1 MLIIRGKKMDNQFE
15 NIKTD
20 SISKPEKYINKIRLF
35 FCLAMA
41 AVIAACCVTAFIDF
55 KYANAVELFNK
66 KDYNTAA
73 SEFSKIS
80 FYKNSTDY
88 YNQCYYNIAIGFFDE
103 GNYSW
108 AKDTFSE
115 IQDYKDSKELIKEC
129 DYQTA
134 LEYMS
139 NGDYKT
145 AIETFTSLGDYSD
158 SADKVTQC
166 IVYSKYAPCGIYDS
180 ETIEDSENY
189 LQNNVYGT
197 WYSQIDGSQITI
209 DEQYINGSE
218 YKFLQADSDPFGD
231 FYFIYYIDDTS
242 KQSDL
247 IYYGSIDFDNIGV
260 SVDTLYIN
268 NDYYVDVSK
277 EDYDYYVEQNE
288 LNSQYYSDDEI
299 IQFTKELLN
308 RAVSDAGVEAY
319 NSIFGGMFSSVSINS
334 AYVEYEPYEK
344 IYTCYVDAEISSNV
358 LDLSGKRR
366 CTVTATFKDTGSS
379 LILLGMS
386 DFSVM

>member
-1 MLIIRGKKMDNQFE
+1 MDNQIE

-20 SISKPEKYINKIRLF
+20 SISKPEKYVNKIRLF
-35 FCLAMA
+35 FWLAMA

-88 YNQCYYNIAIGFFDE
+88 YNQCYYNIANEFFDE

-108 AKDTFSE
+108 AKDTFSK
-115 IQDYKDSKELIKEC
+115 IKDYKDSKELIKEC

-139 NGDYKT
+139 KGDYKS
-145 AIETFTSLGDYSD
+145 AIKTFTSLGDYSD

-166 IVYSKYAPCGIYDS
+166 IVYSKYAPCGIYDP
-180 ETIEDSENY
+180 ETIGDLEDY
-189 LQNNVYGT
+189 LQNYVYGT
-197 WYSQIDGSQITI
+197 WYSQEDGSQITI

-218 YKFLQADSDPFGD
+218 YEFSQITNDTYTDFWFEYHIKQDSIPFELQYLG
-231 FYFIYYIDDTS
+231 
-242 KQSDL
+242 Q
-247 IYYGSIDFDNIGV
+247 IDFDNIGV
-260 SVDTLYIN
+260 SVNSLYIN

-299 IQFTKELLN
+299 IQYTRELLN
-308 RAVSDAGVEAY
+308 RAVSDAGIEAY
-319 NSIFGGMFSSVSINS
+319 DSIFGGMFSNVSINS
-334 AYVEYEPYEK
+334 AYVEYDPYEK

-358 LDLSGKRR
+358 FDLSGKRR
-366 CTVTATFKDTGSS
+366 CTVTARFKDTGSS
-379 LILLGMS
+379 LILLDMS

>member
-1 MLIIRGKKMDNQFE
+1 MDNQFE

-35 FCLAMA
+35 FWLAMA

-55 KYANAVELFNK
+55 KYADAVELFNK
-66 KDYNTAA
+66 KEYSAAA

-88 YNQCYYNIAIGFFDE
+88 YNQCYYNIANEFFDE

-108 AKDTFSE
+108 AIDTFSK
-115 IQDYKDSKELIKEC
+115 IKDYKDSKELIKEC

-139 NGDYKT
+139 KGDYKS
-145 AIETFTSLGDYSD
+145 AIKTFTSLGDYSD

-166 IVYSKYAPCGIYDS
+166 IVYSKYAPCGIYDP
-180 ETIEDSENY
+180 ETIGDLEDY
-189 LQNNVYGT
+189 LQNYVYGT
-197 WYSQIDGSQITI
+197 WYSQEDGSQITI

-218 YKFLQADSDPFGD
+218 YEFSQITNDTYTDFWFEYHIKQDSIPFELQYLG
-231 FYFIYYIDDTS
+231 
-242 KQSDL
+242 Q
-247 IYYGSIDFDNIGV
+247 IDFDNIGV
-260 SVDTLYIN
+260 SVNSLYIN

-299 IQFTKELLN
+299 IQYTRELLN
-308 RAVSDAGVEAY
+308 RAVSDAGIEAY
-319 NSIFGGMFSSVSINS
+319 DSIFGGMFSNVSINS
-334 AYVEYEPYEK
+334 AYVEYDPYEK

-358 LDLSGKRR
+358 FDLSGKRR
-366 CTVTATFKDTGSS
+366 CTVTARFKDTGSS
-379 LILLGMS
+379 LILLDMS

>member
-1 MLIIRGKKMDNQFE
+1 
-15 NIKTD
+15 
-20 SISKPEKYINKIRLF
+20 
-35 FCLAMA
+35 MA

-55 KYANAVELFNK
+55 KYADAVELFNK
-66 KDYNTAA
+66 KEYSAAA
-73 SEFSKIS
+73 SGFSKIS

-88 YNQCYYNIAIGFFDE
+88 YNQCYYNIANEFFDE

-108 AKDTFSE
+108 AKDTFSK
-115 IQDYKDSKELIKEC
+115 IKDYKDSKELIKEC

-139 NGDYKT
+139 KGDYKS
-145 AIETFTSLGDYSD
+145 AIKTFTSLGDYSD

-166 IVYSKYAPCGIYDS
+166 IVYSKYAPCGIYDP
-180 ETIEDSENY
+180 ETIGDLEDY
-189 LQNNVYGT
+189 LQNYVYGT
-197 WYSQIDGSQITI
+197 WYSQEDGSQITI

-218 YKFLQADSDPFGD
+218 YEFSQITNDTYTDFWFEYHIKQDSVPFELQYLG
-231 FYFIYYIDDTS
+231 
-242 KQSDL
+242 Q
-247 IYYGSIDFDNIGV
+247 IDFDNIGV

-299 IQFTKELLN
+299 IQYTKELLN
-308 RAVSDAGVEAY
+308 RAVSDAGIEAY

-358 LDLSGKRR
+358 LDLSGKRH

-379 LILLGMS
+379 LILLNMS

>member
-1 MLIIRGKKMDNQFE
+1 MDNQVE

-35 FCLAMA
+35 FWLAMA

-88 YNQCYYNIAIGFFDE
+88 YNQCYYNIAIGFFDD

-166 IVYSKYAPCGIYDS
+166 IIYSKYAPCGIYDS
-180 ETIEDSENY
+180 ETIEDLEDY
-189 LQNNVYGT
+189 LQNYVYGT
-197 WYSQIDGSQITI
+197 WYSQEDGSEITI

-218 YKFLQADSDPFGD
+218 YEFSQITNDIFTDFWFEYHIKHDSVPFELQYLG
-231 FYFIYYIDDTS
+231 
-242 KQSDL
+242 Q
-247 IYYGSIDFDNIGV
+247 IDFDNIGV

-299 IQFTKELLN
+299 IQYTKELLN
-308 RAVSDAGVEAY
+308 RAVSDAGIEAY

-358 LDLSGKRR
+358 LDLSGKRH

-379 LILLGMS
+379 LILLNMS